1 MTVSEQNKEQSIL
14 ESARSLFLSKGL
26 AGTSMHDIA
35 AQAGTTK
42 SMVNYYFRS
51 KERLFARIFR
61 EEFAHLF
68 ASIGAIIQQDLPLKE
83 KIRQIVKVDL
93 EKLMTMT
100 ELPMFI
106 MSELYRNPEIILKDL
121 DHVPIKKITSRLEED
136 INAEVK
142 AGLIRYMDAKELMIN
157 IQSLTIYP
165 ILAKPL
171 LIHRMG
177 HTEKS
182 FNQLM
187 EKRKNDIVEFIWNSI
202 KV

>member
-68 ASIGAIIQQDLPLKE
+68 ASAIKG
-83 KIRQIVKVDL
+83 
-93 EKLMTMT
+93 
-100 ELPMFI
+100 
-106 MSELYRNPEIILKDL
+106 KDQA
-121 DHVPIKKITSRLEED
+121 DCE
-136 INAEVK
+136 
-142 AGLIRYMDAKELMIN
+142 G
-157 IQSLTIYP
+157 
-165 ILAKPL
+165 
-171 LIHRMG
+171 
-177 HTEKS
+177 
-182 FNQLM
+182 
-187 EKRKNDIVEFIWNSI
+187 
-202 KV
+202 

>member
-1 MTVSEQNKEQSIL
+1 MSAAASTEETIL
-14 ESARSLFLSKGL
+14 EAARKVFMQKGFAAARMCEIAKI
-26 AGTSMHDIA
+26 AGIN
-35 AQAGTTK
+35 QALLH
-42 SMVNYYFRS
+42 YYFRS

-93 EKLMTMT
+93 EKLMSMT

-121 DHVPIKKITSRLEED
+121 DNVPIKKITSRLEED

>member
-1 MTVSEQNKEQSIL
+1 MIVSDQNKEQSIL
-14 ESARSLFLSKGL
+14 ESARMLFLSKGL
-26 AGTSMHDIA
+26 AGTTMQDIA
-35 AQAGTTK
+35 YHAGTTK

-68 ASIGAIIQQDLPLKE
+68 ASIGAIIQQDMPLKE
-83 KIRQIVKVDL
+83 KIRNIVRIDL
-93 EKLMTMT
+93 EKLMSMT

-121 DHVPIKKITSRLEED
+121 EHVPIKKITSRLEED
-136 INAEVK
+136 IRAEAQ
-142 AGLIRYMDAKELMIN
+142 AGVIRYLDPKELMIN

-187 EKRKNDIVEFIWNSI
+187 EKRKTDIVEFIWNSI
-202 KV
+202 KI